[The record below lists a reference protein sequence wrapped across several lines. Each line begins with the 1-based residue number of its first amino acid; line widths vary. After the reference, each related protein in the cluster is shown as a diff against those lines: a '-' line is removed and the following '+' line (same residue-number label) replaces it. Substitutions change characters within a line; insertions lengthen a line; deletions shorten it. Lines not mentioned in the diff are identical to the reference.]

1 MLTDDSERI
10 AAPPRVAESA
20 KPKAQPPPVAK
31 KPMGLME
38 RITSEKKTSNG
49 SGERGEQTYPVIVAS
64 FPGSPSFHIVST
76 RMTFDPAFYS
86 GAVKGHTCT
95 YCVARGWR
103 ESLGTRL
110 L

>member
-49 SGERGEQTYPVIVAS
+49 SGEREEQTPCDRSLIPRLS
-64 FPGSPSFHIVST
+64 LLPHSK
-76 RMTFDPAFYS
+76 YS
-86 GAVKGHTCT
+86 
-95 YCVARGWR
+95 YD
-103 ESLGTRL
+103 L
-110 L
+110 